1 MKAELSNSLEKER
14 VDSALVSRGLV
25 ASRTLAARLI
35 EAGQVF
41 VGTVQVIKP
50 SLLVTRG
57 DQLFVENGEVNRFVS
72 RGGLKLLSALEF
84 FAIEVESFR
93 CLDVGIST
101 GGFSDCLLQHGASEI
116 VGLDVGHDQL
126 SPKLHDDSRLCVY
139 EGVNAR
145 NLSNFTWLDPFD
157 FIVVDVSFIS
167 LTKVLPEV
175 LKFIK
180 PSGGILCLIKPQFE
194 LGLASLNKKGVV
206 RESENFGELRQKMVD
221 SCLNLGLDVIGQFEC
236 PVRGGDG
243 NREFFIYAKKTS
255 N

>member
-1 MKAELSNSLEKER
+1 MRAELSNSSEKER

-25 ASRTLAARLI
+25 VSRTLAVRLI
-35 EAGQVF
+35 EAGQVY
-41 VGTVQVIKP
+41 VGTVQVVKP
-50 SLLVTRG
+50 SLLVG
-57 DQLFVENGEVNRFVS
+57 KNDELFVEDGDTNRFVS

-84 FAIEVESFR
+84 FAIGVESFR

-101 GGFSDCLLQHGASEI
+101 GGFSDCLLQRGANEI

-126 SPKLHDDSRLCVY
+126 SPKLRDDSRLYLY

-145 NLSNFTWLDPFD
+145 NLSRLSWLDPFD
-157 FIVVDVSFIS
+157 LIVVDVSFIS

-175 LKFIK
+175 LKFLK
-180 PSGGILCLIKPQFE
+180 ASGSILCLVKPQFE
-194 LGLASLNKKGVV
+194 LGSAALNKKGVV

-221 SCLNLGLDVIGQFEC
+221 SCLNLGLDAIGQFEC

-243 NREFFIYAKKTS
+243 NREFFIYAKKIS